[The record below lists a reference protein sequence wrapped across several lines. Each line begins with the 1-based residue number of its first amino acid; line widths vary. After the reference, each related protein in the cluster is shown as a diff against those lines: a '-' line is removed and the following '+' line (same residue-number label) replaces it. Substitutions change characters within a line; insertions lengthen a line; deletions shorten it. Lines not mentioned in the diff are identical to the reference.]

1 MVARTADWMV
11 GLRAGSTAD
20 LTVAQMARRKAAT
33 KVGSTVT

>member
-20 LTVAQMARRKAAT
+20 
-33 KVGSTVT
+33 STVGTMADRTAAMMVG